1 MHGVT
6 VTGALSWT
14 VEKHASLVV
23 GCAPPT
29 ATVSRSLATAE
40 DTTQTE
46 PAF

>member
-23 GCAPPT
+23 GRIPPT
-29 ATVSRSLATAE
+29 TEQPNTKSAVE
-40 DTTQTE
+40 TQGQY
-46 PAF
+46 AF